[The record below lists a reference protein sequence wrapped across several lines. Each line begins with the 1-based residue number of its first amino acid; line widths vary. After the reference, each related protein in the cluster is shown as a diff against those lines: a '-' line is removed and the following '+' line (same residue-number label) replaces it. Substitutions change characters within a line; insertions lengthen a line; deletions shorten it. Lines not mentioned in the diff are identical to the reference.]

1 MLVVLVRSFFCS
13 CINCFLKVR
22 YKYMHSDSLLSYHPK
37 FVGTSS
43 QMSVV
48 ASAILF
54 NAAIVVE
61 EEVEV
66 ETQSVMAAVGMGA
79 MIAPTGK
86 LVLQYVLYN
95 LYFIT
100 LILVHILCLYIFKGG
115 VMKANPIAMF
125 ALVLGLVIVQEE
137 AVAVA
142 VVGWTSEIR
151 GLA

>member
-22 YKYMHSDSLLSYHPK
+22 YKYMHSDSLLSYHLK

-43 QMSVV
+43 RMSVV
-48 ASAILF
+48 VVVNAILF
-54 NAAIVVE
+54 NAAIVAVA
-61 EEVEV
+61 EV

-115 VMKANPIAMF
+115 VMKANPIAIF
-125 ALVLGLVIVQEE
+125 ALVLGLVIVEE
-137 AVAVA
+137 AVT
-142 VVGWTSEIR
+142 G
-151 GLA
+151 